1 MSTTT
6 GPNDTVRLRI
16 DDGIAELR
24 LEDPDRRNAFSPAL
38 GEDLVRLMLEIDDR
52 DDVAVVTLTAEGD
65 VFCAGLDVGVLSEG
79 TAEERAFM
87 TELLGAA
94 SDWLYWSEHPVVGG
108 GVGAMPGG
116 GAILMTATD
125 IRVVSEDA
133 ALWWPELAFGLRA
146 HDHAISLVATVGAP
160 KATEI
165 VLLGDQAK
173 VSADEARSLGLVNR
187 VVPADEVDET
197 VREIAE
203 GIARYDDDGELVRE
217 HLRVVKHARQEL
229 KGASPA
235 YARGQALDVDVFDE

>member
-38 GEDLVRLMLEIDDR
+38 GEDLVRLMLDIDDR
-52 DDVAVVTLTAEGD
+52 DDVTVVTLTAEGD

-94 SDWLYWSEHPVVGG
+94 SDWLYWAEYPVVGG

-116 GAILMTATD
+116 GAILMNATD

-165 VLLGDQAK
+165 VLLGDEAK
-173 VSADEARSLGLVNR
+173 VSAEEARSLGLVNR

-203 GIARYDDDGELVRE
+203 GIARYDDGGELVRE
-217 HLRVVKHARQEL
+217 HLRVVQHARQEL